1 MDLRLIPLLHSRL
14 SQHVPGSDVCRY
26 SKLSA
31 MLQQGDRRPLVVKM
45 QSWAIFWHTVTA
57 TEGSVTPVPLLF
69 ERDPLVRDFGDS
81 VLKWLVSCKYLEII
95 KIKKS
100 DTGSFA
106 AKLA

>member
-81 VLKWLVSCKYLEII
+81 VKMACLL
-95 KIKKS
+95 
-100 DTGSFA
+100 
-106 AKLA
+106 